1 MDTMTLNRIV
11 ALCLALTLSATVALA
26 DKTTAV
32 KSGPQ
37 VGEKLA
43 GPFHP
48 LNVNGPSAGE
58 KACLYCSNGTNPVAM
73 VFARETSPALTALV
87 KKLDAACEKNTDCKM
102 GSFVV
107 FCSSEEGLEARL
119 KKMAKDAGLKNVVL
133 SIDNPAGP
141 KKYNVSKDADVTVVL
156 YTDHTV
162 KANYSFKKG
171 EMKDKDVEK
180 VIKDLDEILP
190 KKK

>member
-1 MDTMTLNRIV
+1 MDTMKLHRIV
-11 ALCLALTLSATVALA
+11 AVALA
-26 DKTTAV
+26 LAFFAGASRAEEKEAV

-48 LNVNGPSAGE
+48 LNVNGDAAGE
-58 KACLYCSNGTNPVAM
+58 KKCLYCANGTNPVAM
-73 VFARETSPALTALV
+73 IFARGTSPQLTKLI
-87 KKLDAACEKNTDCKM
+87 KKLDGCCDKNSSCEM

-107 FCSSEEGLEARL
+107 FCSNDEKLETSL
-119 KKMAKDAGLKNVVL
+119 KKIAKEQELKKVIL

-141 KKYNVSKDADVTVVL
+141 KGYKVNKDADVTVVL
-156 YTDHTV
+156 YVDHVV

-171 EMKDKDVEK
+171 ELKDSQIEEI
-180 VIKDLDEILP
+180 IKSVP
-190 KKK
+190 KITSK